1 MAKILVVD
9 DSSVTR
15 HLLSYTL
22 THKGHHVIALACGN
36 EALELLTTEAV
47 DMVIADLEMPIMDG
61 ITLLKHIRSS
71 ERTFA
76 IQLLMLTASSNEQDR
91 EDAQAAG
98 ANGFLTKP
106 ASSRDL
112 VAAVE
117 RLLHHSHSAL

>member
-1 MAKILVVD
+1 MATILVVD

-22 THKGHHVIALACGN
+22 KHKGHQVIALACGG
-36 EALELLTTEAV
+36 EALDVLATEAV
-47 DMVIADLEMPIMDG
+47 DMVIADLEMPTMDG
-61 ITLLKHIRSS
+61 ITLLKHIRKS
-71 ERTFA
+71 ERTYA

-117 RLLHHSHSAL
+117 RLLYANQSGP

>member
-1 MAKILVVD
+1 
-9 DSSVTR
+9 
-15 HLLSYTL
+15 
-22 THKGHHVIALACGN
+22 HKGHHVITLACGN

-71 ERTFA
+71 EHTFA

-117 RLLHHSHSAL
+117 RLLHPNHSALSSTECRL